1 MTPTDSA
8 PSPVPARGGPVAALD
23 VVRFVTLIFAF
34 LSLGFWG
41 YLAWPFPFPSLAFM
55 IGAPL
60 FAIVVWGLFRSPRAP
75 IATDAVGK
83 ALVEIAIMGAVVA
96 AWAMLGHPVVA
107 VVFALVALV
116 TGVLAFRRDARR
128 DTGRAPGRGGEAR
141 R

>member
-1 MTPTDSA
+1 MTPTDPA
-8 PSPVPARGGPVAALD
+8 PSPAPARGGPVAALD
-23 VVRFVTLIFAF
+23 VVRFVTLILAF

-75 IATDAVGK
+75 VPTDAVGK

-96 AWAMLGHPVVA
+96 AWAMLGYPVVA
-107 VVFALVALV
+107 VAFAVLAGV
-116 TGVLAFRRDARR
+116 TGVLAFRRDTRRGARR
-128 DTGRAPGRGGEAR
+128 
-141 R
+141 

>member
-96 AWAMLGHPVVA
+96 AWAMLGYPVVA

-128 DTGRAPGRGGEAR
+128 DTGRAPGRGGGAR